1 MIKIAMLSGS
11 LREGSANSAAI
22 RAAARFA
29 SESLGAAVEVETG
42 RLGEIPHYSEDAE
55 GCGWPEPVR
64 AQRARLAGADAL
76 LISTPEY
83 NGSVPGVLKNALD
96 WHSRPDEQGVLVGKP
111 VATMSASPSGFG
123 ASWAQ
128 EHLRFVL
135 TQCGAT
141 LINDDPVVLPNAFD
155 ALNGAGEL
163 VEPAALDA
171 VEALTAM
178 TVAHCAAIVR
188 ALPHE
193 DGPRRRYAESYE

>member
-42 RLGEIPHYSEDAE
+42 RLGEIPPYSEDTE
-55 GCGWPEPVR
+55 ERGWPEPVR
-64 AQRARLAGADAL
+64 AQRDRLAGADAL

-96 WHSRPDEQGVLVGKP
+96 WHSRPDGQGVLEGKP
-111 VATMSASPSGFG
+111 VATMSASSSSFG
-123 ASWAQ
+123 AAWAQ
-128 EHLRFVL
+128 EDLRFVL

-141 LINDDPVVLPNAFD
+141 LINDDPVVLPNALD
-155 ALNGAGEL
+155 ALDEAGEL
-163 VEPAALDA
+163 TEPAALRA

-178 TVAHCAAIVR
+178 TVDHCAAIVR
-188 ALPHE
+188 VLTHE
-193 DGPRRRYAESYE
+193 DGPRRRYVKSYE